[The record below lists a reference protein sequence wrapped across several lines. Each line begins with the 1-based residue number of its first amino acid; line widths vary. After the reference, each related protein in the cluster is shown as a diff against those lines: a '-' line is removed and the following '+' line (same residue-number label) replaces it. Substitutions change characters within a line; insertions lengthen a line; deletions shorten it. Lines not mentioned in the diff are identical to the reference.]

1 MKEANIKWVEG
12 FQFVGKADSGHAI
25 VMDGGKEIGGSDSAV
40 RPGELTLIALGG
52 CTGIDVVN
60 ILNKM
65 RVNLDSFE
73 VQVRAEAVD
82 EEPKVWKEI
91 WIKYI
96 VHGEVP
102 EEKLKKA
109 IDLSYT
115 TYCSVGAMLKKT
127 AKVNYEYG
135 IIDGS

>member
-1 MKEANIKWVEG
+1 
-12 FQFVGKADSGHAI
+12 
-25 VMDGGKEIGGSDSAV
+25 
-40 RPGELTLIALGG
+40 
-52 CTGIDVVN
+52 
-60 ILNKM
+60 M

-102 EEKLKKA
+102 EEELKKA

-127 AKVNYEYG
+127 AKVNYEYE
-135 IIDGS
+135 IINGS